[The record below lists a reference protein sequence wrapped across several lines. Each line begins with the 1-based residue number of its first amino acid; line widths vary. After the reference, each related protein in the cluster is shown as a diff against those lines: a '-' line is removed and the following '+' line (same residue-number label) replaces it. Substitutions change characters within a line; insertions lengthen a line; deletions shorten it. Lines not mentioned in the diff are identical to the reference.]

1 MFINIFLICH
11 VTIVSYDHC
20 GWLPLLIS
28 NHNTPGNSSSRICVL
43 NKPEDINLNAS
54 KMIKEIN
61 KIKHIS
67 CKCRC
72 KFDTRKYN
80 LKPKWNKNKGQCEWK
95 KLIKYRGCKLM
106 CL

>member
-1 MFINIFLICH
+1 MIGSGKCNGNF
-11 VTIVSYDHC
+11 
-20 GWLPLLIS
+20 
-28 NHNTPGNSSSRICVL
+28 NTPGNSSSRICVL

-61 KIKHIS
+61 KIKHSS

-72 KFDTRKYN
+72 KFDSRKYN

-106 CL
+106 CLWVG